1 MKYNPLLFDLLDK
14 YTTWAK
20 FDWCC
25 LVYSPTTEDMYIYDN
40 EDKKK
45 RTINYLIKTI
55 LDNGMLDECFTLD
68 ELTLLYI
75 LVPKKFK
82 KEIAYYL

>member
-25 LVYSPTTEDMYIYDN
+25 LVHSPITETMYIMDMEHN
-40 EDKKK
+40 KK

-55 LDNGMLDECFTLD
+55 LDNGMLDECFTLE
-68 ELTLLYI
+68 ELSLLYI
-75 LVPKKFK
+75 VAPKKFK
-82 KEIAYYL
+82 KGIEYYL